1 MEGKIK
7 DRASTVRLRTW
18 TLTIAILI
26 ALALYFLVQV
36 GWNDKVNVVDLI
48 FVAAVQIMMH
58 CMYFPDGELFGQRNP
73 VFLANKAAYNAKA
86 TSINEGR
93 KIGKLRAFC
102 TWKYEQK
109 KEEYLA
115 AECGGIG
122 ISLDEFA
129 AIRQMSHK
137 EIMRLKVFEYDG
149 RLFHFTFRQRRHICR
164 LIFHRCPVEPNTA
177 ETILS
182 ATDGSAFKA
191 ISDKSVSFKAREYV
205 KKILMSIVVGSFL
218 AYVGYTTRD
227 GISIAVVVKIVT
239 YIVSMFSTAV
249 LSFSK
254 GEQCQKVYKNQ
265 FYVDLSNFID
275 EFTEWEAS

>member
-18 TLTIAILI
+18 TLTLAILI

-73 VFLANKAAYNAKA
+73 VFVANKAAYNAKA

-93 KIGKLRAFC
+93 KIGKLRTFC
-102 TWKYEQK
+102 TLKYEQK

-137 EIMRLKVFEYDG
+137 EVMRLKVFEYGG
-149 RLFHFTFRQRRHICR
+149 RLFHFTFRQRRHLCR

>member
-18 TLTIAILI
+18 TLTLAILI

-48 FVAAVQIMMH
+48 FVATVQIMMH
-58 CMYFPDGELFGQRNP
+58 CMYFPDGELFGQRNA
-73 VFLANKAAYNAKA
+73 VFVANKAAYNAKA

-93 KIGKLRAFC
+93 KIGKLRTFC
-102 TWKYEQK
+102 AWKYEQK

-137 EIMRLKVFEYDG
+137 EVMHLKVFEYDG
-149 RLFHFTFRQRRHICR
+149 RLFHFTFRQRRHLCK